1 MIPKIEVSSNI
12 LSSIRNYVFD
22 DTKDIFFGKFS
33 KNFENQ
39 FLFDSIDCNSN
50 EKNVLL
56 NTKLISSKEERKDKI
71 LFLIEK
77 AYDHLKKTNNNYE
90 LSSFYHMY
98 YIFNREENLNCNSSS
113 KKLNCKVYNIFPN
126 VNFEIKQIKNLSFSN
141 TQLNK
146 YLVSRSTELEENTQS
161 GFFTMSQNHRLIA
174 LKDDT
179 SDNGNIKN
187 SQSLKQIIFGIWINL
202 KHEKPSPK
210 AKDFDNLFEKY
221 KMLIYKK
228 CFDYVQITNKID
240 TVYSPSPDQGTF
252 ILVLFYNGIQCHYE
266 VKMLP
271 NEEDKVYPHPDI
283 KELSSF
289 GCNWI
294 LSKTKFS
301 FENNQSLE
309 YSLLNNLNKT
319 SFMTM
324 SDYLSKKTG
333 VNQQSFLTK
342 STTTKL
348 ASSKISNVNFQDN
361 IPELFDNT
369 NLEIDDMED
378 EIYNYPL
385 IMPQNFYKKSDTKKV
400 NDSRTSNNS
409 NKVSISD
416 KGNSQMN
423 TNNNS
428 NTTANTNNRDSVIA
442 VQNATEIVL
451 EHNRTIQQLN
461 NKISV
466 LEMNIK
472 NVLETLM
479 RNPPHQVKEEPV
491 NNLPDVKSL
500 NDNETSKIINQS
512 LKVPKI
518 YEPEFLDEDD
528 I

>member
-1 MIPKIEVSSNI
+1 MLPKIEVTSNI
-12 LSSIRNYVFD
+12 LSSIHNYVFD
-22 DTKDIFFGKFS
+22 DTKEILLGKFS
-33 KNFENQ
+33 KNFENP

-50 EKNVLL
+50 EKNVIL

-71 LFLIEK
+71 LYLIEK
-77 AYDHLKKTNNNYE
+77 AYEHLKKTNQNFE
-90 LSSFYHMY
+90 LNSFYHIY
-98 YIFNREENLNCNSSS
+98 FLFNREENLNSNLSS

-146 YLVSRSTELEENTQS
+146 YLVSRNSEQQEENAQS

-179 SDNGNIKN
+179 MENSNIKN

-202 KHEKPSPK
+202 KHEKPSPR
-210 AKDFDNLFEKY
+210 AKDFDILFEKY
-221 KMLIYKK
+221 KVLIYKK
-228 CFDYVQITNKID
+228 CFDYVQTTNKID

-294 LSKTKFS
+294 LSKTKLS
-301 FENNQSLE
+301 FENEGGLE
-309 YSLLNNLNKT
+309 YSLLNNLNNT
-319 SFMTM
+319 TFMTM
-324 SDYLSKKTG
+324 SDYLAKKTG
-333 VNQQSFLTK
+333 LNQQSFLTK
-342 STTTKL
+342 STNTKL
-348 ASSKISNVNFQDN
+348 TSSKISNLNFQDN

-385 IMPQNFYKKSDTKKV
+385 IMPKNNYKKSEAKKMI
-400 NDSRTSNNS
+400 NDSHTSNNS
-409 NKVSISD
+409 NKVSLSD
-416 KGNSQMN
+416 KCNSQLN

-428 NTTANTNNRDSVIA
+428 NTTANTNNRDSIIA
-442 VQNATEIVL
+442 IQNATEIVL
-451 EHNRTIQQLN
+451 EHNKTIQQLN
-461 NKISV
+461 SKISV
-466 LEMNIK
+466 LEKNIK
-472 NVLETLM
+472 TVLEELLKT
-479 RNPPHQVKEEPV
+479 PSHQVKEEKNIV
-491 NNLPDVKSL
+491 DKSL
-500 NDNETSKIINQS
+500 NDNETSKLINQS